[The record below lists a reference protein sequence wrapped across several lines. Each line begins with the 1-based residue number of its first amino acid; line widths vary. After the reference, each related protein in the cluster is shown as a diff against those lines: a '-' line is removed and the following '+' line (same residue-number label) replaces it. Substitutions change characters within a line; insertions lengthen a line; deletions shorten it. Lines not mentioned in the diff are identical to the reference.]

1 MRARVERCWLILIPI
16 PLPFMIRRLLSALMM
31 CSLLPM
37 AVEALGAAPRVLL
50 LDLDQVV
57 HPLTTE
63 IIVQGLEEAAKSR
76 DAAVILRINTPGGLL
91 TATQEIVQ
99 AIVASPVPV
108 VTYVTPS
115 GGHAASAGFLI
126 LVAADIAAMA
136 PGTNTGAAH
145 PVLATGGEMDQV
157 MKQKVENDTAA
168 SLRAITDKRGR
179 NSELAELAVRES
191 KSFTEED
198 ALEANL
204 IDVIANDLD
213 ELIEKLNGRTV
224 VRFNGEEQVLELA
237 GAETYSLELN
247 LRQRVLL
254 PLINPSV
261 ALVVLVLGLLGVYIE
276 FSNPGLVLPG
286 VLGGILAILGLMA
299 LSVLPI
305 NWAGAALIV
314 LAIVFFVVEAITP
327 TNGIL
332 ATGGAIAMV
341 LGAVILVE
349 TDIPELQIGL
359 GPAIAVTLPFALIT
373 VFLLQLAARSFRY
386 KAASGTEAMI
396 GEVGVAK
403 TAIGDGGRVFVH
415 GELWNAFANQ
425 EIAEGR
431 KVRVVWVDNLNL
443 EVEPVG
449 EERN

>member
-1 MRARVERCWLILIPI
+1 MTG
-16 PLPFMIRRLLSALMM
+16 RLLRILSV
-31 CSLLPM
+31 LLLLT
-37 AVEALGAAPRVLL
+37 AGSTVGGAAPRVLL
-50 LDLDQVV
+50 LDLDRVV

-63 IIVQGLEEAAKSR
+63 IIVQGLEKAAR
-76 DAAVILRINTPGGLL
+76 DGDAVVILRINTPGGLL
-91 TATQEIVQ
+91 TATQEMIQ

-126 LVAADIAAMA
+126 LVAADVAAMA

-145 PVLATGGEMDQV
+145 PVLAIGGEMDPV
-157 MKQKVENDTAA
+157 MKQKIENDTTA

-179 NSELAELAVRES
+179 NSELAEEAVLES

-204 IDVIANDLD
+204 IEVIAKDID
-213 ELIEKLNGRTV
+213 ELLEKLDGRTII
-224 VRFNGEEQVLELA
+224 RFDGEEQVLELT
-237 GAETYSLELN
+237 GASTYTIEPSL
-247 LRQRVLL
+247 RHKVLL

-261 ALVVLVLGLLGVYIE
+261 ALVVLVLGLIGVYIE

-314 LAIVFFVVEAITP
+314 LAIVFFVVEAMTP

-341 LGAVILVE
+341 LGAVILIE
-349 TDIPELQIGL
+349 TDIPELQIGW
-359 GPAIAVTLPFALIT
+359 GPAIAVTLPFAGIT
-373 VFLLQLAARSFRY
+373 VFLLQLAIKSFRY
-386 KAASGTEAMI
+386 KVASGGDAMI
-396 GEVGVAK
+396 GEIGIAK
-403 TAIGDGGRVFVH
+403 TAVAGTGKVFVH
-415 GELWNAFANQ
+415 GELWNAHSS
-425 EIAEGR
+425 EEVEEGH
-431 KVRVVWVDNLNL
+431 KVRIVAVENLNL
-443 EVEPVG
+443 QVEPVG
-449 EERN
+449 EERV

>member
-1 MRARVERCWLILIPI
+1 MH
-16 PLPFMIRRLLSALMM
+16 RRLFSVLFL
-31 CSLLPM
+31 LLPLSP
-37 AVEALGAAPRVLL
+37 AVTPVAAAPRVLL
-50 LDLDQVV
+50 LDLDTVV

-63 IIVQGLEEAAKSR
+63 IIVQGLEEAAASG

-145 PVLATGGEMDQV
+145 PVLATGGEMDPV

-179 NSELAELAVRES
+179 NSELAEQAVRES

-204 IDVIANDLD
+204 IEVIANDV
-213 ELIEKLNGRTV
+213 EQLIEKLNGRTI
-224 VRFNGEEQVLELA
+224 VRFDGEEQVLDLA
-237 GAETYSLELN
+237 GAQTYSLELN
-247 LRQRVLL
+247 LRQKILL
-254 PLINPSV
+254 PLINPSI

-305 NWAGAALIV
+305 NWAGAALIA
-314 LAIVFFVVEAITP
+314 LAIVFFIVEAMTP

-349 TDIPELQIGL
+349 TDIPELQIGW
-359 GPAIAVTLPFALIT
+359 GPAIAITLPFAAIT
-373 VFLLQLAARSFRY
+373 VFLLQLAVRSSRN
-386 KAASGTEAMI
+386 KVATGSEAMI
-396 GEVGVAK
+396 GEIGVAK
-403 TAIGDGGRVFVH
+403 TAISDAGRVFVH
-415 GELWNAFANQ
+415 GELWNAHANQ
-425 EIAEGR
+425 QIAEGQ

-443 EVEPVG
+443 QVEPAT
-449 EERN
+449 EERK